1 MVPGTEKPT
10 PEFLGDLADLE
21 SWIFRFNLIAKGYK
35 WGDEERARINTLIEE
50 EFRRDCLLVEK
61 SIHRGRLVVFKLP
74 EVGIPRPTP
83 RSRPNHDFL
92 VIQKFLKSIPESV
105 SSILRLFNTLS
116 PKDLADKG
124 RILLSS
130 AMQHVSQKVMSVVS
144 NGELEE

>member
-1 MVPGTEKPT
+1 MLPT
-10 PEFLGDLADLE
+10 YFVGNILECYRSSGLE
-21 SWIFRFNLIAKGYK
+21 STPSSKKKF
-35 WGDEERARINTLIEE
+35 DEIVQWLRNQSIGADSLSSNYPKFESLALLPGQDPVEFVNTLSS
-50 EFRRDCLLVEK
+50 LLK
-61 SIHRGRLVVFKLP
+61 N
-74 EVGIPRPTP
+74 
-83 RSRPNHDFL
+83 SRPKLSTEDHDFL